1 MVRERVGS
9 QRLWPVVRTVGSK
22 NCLVSNW
29 EARPYLQAR
38 KREDAAASGLLTF
51 ECSQII
57 QNLSLDLPDM
67 LGRRAIRE
75 IASELATALK
85 TLLKYPPVPFAFHSG
100 ISLYRASKRVLAR
113 YCAGHRQW
121 LSRPRPREY

>member
-1 MVRERVGS
+1 MSCFELGGAALS
-9 QRLWPVVRTVGSK
+9 
-22 NCLVSNW
+22 
-29 EARPYLQAR
+29 AR

-113 YCAGHRQW
+113 YRRVTGNGF
-121 LSRPRPREY
+121 LDLGRENIEGV